1 MRKRDS
7 RPSMRKLGGTLR
19 APTLTGGF
27 ILKALGG
34 EAILYGGC
42 PLAWMAD
49 ASVIG
54 GRAMRASSLS
64 GYVKGLSWLC
74 SSGKLLGLVALVRP
88 AVCLHS
94 HHVRFTL
101 CTRTAPFAA
110 RRHDASPRRR
120 LPAETAC
127 GPRLISTELLWGTV
141 APSLRIVELARLNQE
156 SAGAA
161 AVPSTDGRLL
171 AAWARGWRTA
181 TSQAAALSMRG

>member
-1 MRKRDS
+1 
-7 RPSMRKLGGTLR
+7 MRKLGGTLR

-101 CTRTAPFAA
+101 CTRAAPFAA
-110 RRHDASPRRR
+110 STAS
-120 LPAETAC
+120 C
-127 GPRLISTELLWGTV
+127 GDSMR
-141 APSLRIVELARLNQE
+141 
-156 SAGAA
+156 AA
-161 AVPSTDGRLL
+161 AHLNGAPLGHGCSFASHRRARSAKSRERRGRCG
-171 AAWARGWRTA
+171 AFNG
-181 TSQAAALSMRG
+181 